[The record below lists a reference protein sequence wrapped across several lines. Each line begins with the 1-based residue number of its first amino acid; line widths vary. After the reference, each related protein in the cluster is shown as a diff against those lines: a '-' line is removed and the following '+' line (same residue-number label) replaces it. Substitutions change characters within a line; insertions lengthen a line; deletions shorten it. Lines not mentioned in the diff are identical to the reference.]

1 MSARPLALKILDVVS
16 ALLFLAALWMALV
29 YAPLE
34 AVMGAVQKVFY
45 FHIANAWIGMLGF
58 IVAGIAGV
66 TYLVTKNMKWDM
78 VELSAV
84 EISLV
89 FFSVTIVLGSIWAY
103 PVWNTWWTWDPRLT
117 SAAILE
123 LIYLAY
129 LMLRQ
134 GIEDPERRARFGAV
148 YTLIGALS
156 VPITFFT
163 IRIFRTI
170 HPVVIGSSDSSAQGT
185 FAMTPHMLQT
195 MFFCLFAF
203 SIIFITLLWHRIRL
217 AQMQQKVE
225 ELKLQLTD

>member
-1 MSARPLALKILDVVS
+1 MPPRPLALKVLDVASV
-16 ALLFLAALWMALV
+16 LLFLAALGMALF

-58 IVAGIAGV
+58 VMAGLAGV
-66 TYLVTKNMKWDM
+66 AYLVTKNMKWDV

-103 PVWNTWWTWDPRLT
+103 PAWNTWWTWDPRLT

-123 LIYLAY
+123 LVYLAY

-148 YTLIGALS
+148 YTLIGAVS
-156 VPITFFT
+156 VPITFFS
-163 IRIFRTI
+163 IRLFRTI
-170 HPVVIGSSDSSAQGT
+170 HPVVIGASDAGAQGS
-185 FAMTPHMLQT
+185 FSMTPGMLQT

-203 SIIFITLLWHRIRL
+203 SIIFVTLLWHRIRL

-225 ELKLQLTD
+225 ELKLRLSD

>member
-1 MSARPLALKILDVVS
+1 MPPRPPALKILDVISV
-16 ALLFLAALWMALV
+16 LLFLAALGMALF

-58 IVAGIAGV
+58 IMAGVAGVA
-66 TYLVTKNMKWDM
+66 YLATKNMKWDIL
-78 VELSAV
+78 ELSAV

-89 FFSVTIVLGSIWAY
+89 FFSVTILLGSIWAY
-103 PVWNTWWTWDPRLT
+103 PAWNTWWTWDPRLT

-129 LMLRQ
+129 LLLRQ

-148 YTLIGALS
+148 YTLIGAIS
-156 VPITFFT
+156 VPITFFS
-163 IRIFRTI
+163 IRLFRTI
-170 HPVVIGSSDSSAQGT
+170 HPVVIGSNDAAAQGS
-185 FAMTPHMLQT
+185 FSMTPTMLQT

-203 SIIFITLLWHRIRL
+203 SIIFFTLLWHRVRL
-217 AQMQQKVE
+217 AQLQQKVE
-225 ELKLQLTD
+225 EIKLQLSD

>member
-1 MSARPLALKILDVVS
+1 MPPRPLALKILDIAS
-16 ALLFLAALWMALV
+16 ALLFLAALWVALV

-58 IVAGIAGV
+58 IAAGVAGV
-66 TYLVTKNMKWDM
+66 TYLVTKNLKWDM

-103 PVWNTWWTWDPRLT
+103 PAWNTWWTWDPRLT

-148 YTLIGALS
+148 YTLIGGLS

-170 HPVVIGSSDSSAQGT
+170 HPVVIGAQDPSAQGS
-185 FAMTPHMLQT
+185 FSMTPAMLHT

-203 SIIFITLLWHRIRL
+203 SIIFVTLLWHRIRL

-225 ELKLQLTD
+225 ELKLKLTD